1 MSPIHVVQIQMQ
13 SGLTGINTLR
23 IYNPVKQG
31 QDHDPSGEFIRHWVP
46 ELRGL
51 AGSDVHEPWK
61 LPEQSQVEGKCRLG
75 VDYPLPIVDHREAVR
90 HARACFSALRQRDDY
105 WESAQMVM
113 QRHGSRKR
121 AFNRTRPNRSQLS
134 QSPQIE
140 LALTHSSNDGRTD

>member
-1 MSPIHVVQIQMQ
+1 M
-13 SGLTGINTLR
+13 
-23 IYNPVKQG
+23 
-31 QDHDPSGEFIRHWVP
+31 GEFIRHWA

-51 AGSDVHEPWK
+51 AGTDVHEPWK
-61 LPEQSQVEGKCRLG
+61 LPERSQVEGKCRLG

-121 AFNRTRPNRSQLS
+121 VQPRPNRSQLS
-134 QSPQIE
+134 QSPK
-140 LALTHSSNDGRTD
+140 SNLPIQQRWTN